1 MNDEQI
7 TQRVNFLRKARIF
20 KMGSDKELK
29 ELSKSLVERVVPK
42 NETIILKGTKGENL
56 FIVVD
61 GMVKIHDDDHVYNIS
76 GKGHVFGDY
85 SLFHTEIRTATVTA
99 LETTH
104 LLVLSQKNFKKLLSV
119 NKDIQHAVSES
130 LVETIAVQNR
140 MEKELVI
147 KNKLIAQQKDE
158 LQKTI
163 NIKNRFFSLIA
174 HDLRSP
180 LSSLSSYLN
189 MLIDSNVLSKKEISE
204 YAFDLKK
211 SVNNVNGMLDN
222 LLNWAVSE
230 TGDWSIQISVF
241 NIKDAV
247 DRNVEL
253 YHTVAKQK
261 GISLINK
268 SKSVNITADTNSV
281 DVVLRN
287 LISNGIKYTHKG
299 GEVEVS
305 VEDTDEYVVVSVKD
319 NGIGISDEI
328 KEKLYRLDGKHKPRG
343 TDNEKG
349 SGLGLILCKE
359 FAEKNNGFLKFE
371 SELDN
376 GTTFKFYLPKERLS
390 KQ

>member
-7 TQRVNFLRKARIF
+7 NQRVSLLRNARIF
-20 KMGSDKELK
+20 KMGSDKELI
-29 ELSKSLVERVVPK
+29 ELSKSLDERVASK
-42 NETIILKGTKGENL
+42 NEIIIHKGAKGDNL
-56 FIVVD
+56 FIVVN
-61 GMVKIHDDDHVYNIS
+61 GKVKIHDDDHVYNVS
-76 GKGHVFGDY
+76 GKGHVFGEY

-99 LETTH
+99 LEETH
-104 LLVLSQKNFKKLLSV
+104 LLVLSQKKFKMLLAKNV
-119 NKDIQHAVSES
+119 DVQHAVIES
-130 LVETIAVQNR
+130 LVETIDVQNR
-140 MEKELVI
+140 MEKELAV
-147 KNKLIAQQKDE
+147 KNKLIAEQKDE

-204 YAFDLKK
+204 YAADLKK
-211 SVNNVNGMLDN
+211 SVSNVNGMLDN

-230 TGDWSIQISVF
+230 TSDWNIQSADF
-241 NIKDAV
+241 DIKDAI

-253 YHTVAKQK
+253 FHTVAKQK
-261 GISLINK
+261 NISLINN
-268 SKSVNITADTNSV
+268 SKSVNIIADENSI

-287 LISNGIKYTHKG
+287 LISNGIKYTNKG
-299 GEVEVS
+299 GEVVVS
-305 VEDTDEYVVVSVKD
+305 VDENDEYVVISVKD

-328 KEKLYRLDGKHKPRG
+328 KERLFNLDGKHKPRG

-359 FAEKNNGFLKFE
+359 FAEKNGGFLKFDSKTE
-371 SELDN
+371 K
-376 GTTFKFYLPKERLS
+376 GTTFKFYLPKER
-390 KQ
+390 KN

>member
-1 MNDEQI
+1 MNDEQLN
-7 TQRVNFLRKARIF
+7 QRVSLLRNVRIF
-20 KMGSDKELK
+20 KMGSDKELQ
-29 ELSKSLVERVVPK
+29 ELSKSLVARVAIK
-42 NETIILKGTKGENL
+42 DEIIIEKGTKGENL

-61 GMVKIHDDDHVYNIS
+61 GKVKIHDDDHVYNIS
-76 GKGHVFGDY
+76 GSGHVFGEY

-104 LLVLSQKNFKKLLSV
+104 LLVLNQKTFKNLLD
-119 NKDIQHAVSES
+119 NILYIQNSFNES
-130 LVETIAVQNR
+130 FVETIAEQNQI
-140 MEKELVI
+140 EKELAI
-147 KNKLIAQQKDE
+147 QNALIEKQKDQLE
-158 LQKTI
+158 KTI

-189 MLIDSNVLSKKEISE
+189 LLINSNVLSKHEISE
-204 YAFDLKK
+204 YAADLKK
-211 SVNNVNGMLDN
+211 SVSNVNGMLDN

-230 TGDWSIQISVF
+230 TGDWNIQTNVF
-241 NIKDAV
+241 DIKDAI

-253 YHTVAKQK
+253 YHTIAKQK
-261 GISLINK
+261 NIKLIHN
-268 SKSVNITADTNSV
+268 SKSVNIIADENSV

-287 LISNGIKYTHKG
+287 LISNGIKYTQKG

-305 VEDTDEYVVVSVKD
+305 VDDSDEYVIFTVKD

-328 KEKLYRLDGKHKPRG
+328 KERLFNLDGKHKPRG

-359 FAEKNNGFLKFE
+359 FAEKNNGFLQFE
-371 SELDN
+371 SEIGK
-376 GTTFKFYLPKERLS
+376 GTSFKFYLPK
-390 KQ
+390 KKDN